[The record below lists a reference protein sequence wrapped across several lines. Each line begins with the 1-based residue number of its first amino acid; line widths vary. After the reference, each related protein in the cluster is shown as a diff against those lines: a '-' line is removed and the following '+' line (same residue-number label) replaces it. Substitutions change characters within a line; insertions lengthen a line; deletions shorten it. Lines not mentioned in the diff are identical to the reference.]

1 MDLLVPVALSD
12 HLIASRIEHRVLSI
26 DNFKFI
32 QMANNVSHTTDYKV
46 LVKVV
51 LVLMFLTFLTIF
63 VTSLHL
69 AAFSVTVALLIAG
82 VKGFMILT
90 YFMHLKYESLLL
102 RILVAMIFVL
112 YAVIILITFIDYA
125 YR

>member
-1 MDLLVPVALSD
+1 
-12 HLIASRIEHRVLSI
+12 
-26 DNFKFI
+26 
-32 QMANNVSHTTDYKV
+32 MANNVSHTTDYKV

-51 LVLMFLTFLTIF
+51 FVLMFLTFLTIF

-90 YFMHLKYESLLL
+90 YIMHLKYESMLL
-102 RILVAMIFVL
+102 RILVALIFVL

>member
-1 MDLLVPVALSD
+1 
-12 HLIASRIEHRVLSI
+12 
-26 DNFKFI
+26 
-32 QMANNVSHTTDYKV
+32 MANNVSHITEYKV
-46 LVKVV
+46 LGKVF
-51 LVLMFLTFLTIF
+51 LVLLFLTFLTIT
-63 VTSLHL
+63 VTSFEL

-102 RILVAMIFVL
+102 RILVALIFVL
-112 YAVIILITFIDYA
+112 YALVVLITFIDYA

>member
-1 MDLLVPVALSD
+1 
-12 HLIASRIEHRVLSI
+12 
-26 DNFKFI
+26 
-32 QMANNVSHTTDYKV
+32 MANNVSHTTEYKV
-46 LVKVV
+46 LARVV

-63 VTSLHL
+63 VSSQHL
-69 AAFSVTVALLIAG
+69 GAFSVTVALLIAG

-112 YAVIILITFIDYA
+112 YAIILLITFIDYA
-125 YR
+125 FR